1 MELYSLNEYGNYV
14 PFDIEG
20 YTEEVRRAAY
30 TKAREKQ
37 RERARKKKEID
48 KQKKL
53 TFMRRMFGVI
63 MLLLS
68 LAICK
73 LMVAIGEPD
82 VTYMCILI
90 PVSLAFIFAKE

>member
-20 YTEEVRRAAY
+20 YTEEIRRAAY

-37 RERARKKKEID
+37 RERAKRKKETV

-53 TFMRRMFGVI
+53 SFMRRMFGVV

-68 LAICK
+68 FAVCR
-73 LMVAIGEPD
+73 LMVAMGEPD

-90 PVSLAFIFAKE
+90 PVSLAFICAKE